1 MFTYLLELFN
11 NKIINLHL
19 KVSSMNRYIL
29 FSSII
34 QFEVNLQTLTD
45 LVEIIYPNSINIYQ
59 NGPYTSDI
67 HSLKILKSELSS
79 VKNLSWKIEL
89 WIDIV
94 FVLPIYS
101 LGTRKKTPWRSLR
114 FVLRCPS
121 LCQMVVSLAKRR
133 LAMYSPLTLMPKI
146 QSSKLLDVLW
156 PYIVK

>member
-79 VKNLSWKIEL
+79 VKNLS
-89 WIDIV
+89 
-94 FVLPIYS
+94 
-101 LGTRKKTPWRSLR
+101 
-114 FVLRCPS
+114 
-121 LCQMVVSLAKRR
+121 
-133 LAMYSPLTLMPKI
+133 
-146 QSSKLLDVLW
+146 
-156 PYIVK
+156 